1 MLSIGFR
8 VVCMHTHRSYTS
20 GSTLQALSDR
30 RLVAAEAA
38 AEREALHEWLARL
51 PCAAAALA
59 APGLPPG
66 MRAEVAA
73 LFPDRTAGTAEM
85 AEGPATP

>member
-1 MLSIGFR
+1 M
-8 VVCMHTHRSYTS
+8 
-20 GSTLQALSDR
+20 
-30 RLVAAEAA
+30 AAEAA

-51 PCAAAALA
+51 PCVAAALA

-66 MRAEVAA
+66 MRTEVAA
-73 LFPDRTAGTAEM
+73 LFPDRTAEMAEV